1 MNFPD
6 GLKNKKIIISRLG
19 RLYSRAGALIDSLF
33 KVLNWHCFR
42 VLLENYKNS
51 FFRNTLLKKHSG
63 KTVKALCHLP
73 LKRSDRKK
81 LKKRAFRK
89 NYYS

>member
-19 RLYSRAGALIDSLF
+19 LLYSRAGALIDSLF

-51 FFRNTLLKKHSG
+51 FFHNTLLKILWKNG
-63 KTVKALCHLP
+63 KGIMPLTVVKSQI
-73 LKRSDRKK
+73 KRG
-81 LKKRAFRK
+81 
-89 NYYS
+89 